1 MQSATRSGELVRRGA
16 IKLETYVDGEGPA
29 LVILPSYGRDGGT
42 DFDDITGRLVGA
54 GWKVLRPQPRGVAR
68 SQGPMTGVTLHDLAD
83 DIAAV
88 VRVLGHGSAV
98 LLGHAFGHALARM
111 TATDHPDLVR
121 AVILAAS
128 QASKVP
134 PDIATAPLVVG
145 DPTRPEAER
154 LATLRKAF
162 FAPSHDARPWL
173 AGWYPATL
181 RMQHEAAQA
190 VPPSIYWAC
199 GRASMLEVFGALDPF
214 KPSAYWHELQEQ
226 FGERVTSVMIED
238 ASHALFP
245 EQPDKV
251 AQAMLPWLADHRG
264 AMQARQAN
272 ARSGLRSPNETKG

>member
-1 MQSATRSGELVRRGA
+1 
-16 IKLETYVDGEGPA
+16 
-29 LVILPSYGRDGGT
+29 
-42 DFDDITGRLVGA
+42 
-54 GWKVLRPQPRGVAR
+54 
-68 SQGPMTGVTLHDLAD
+68 MTGVTLHDLAD

-121 AVILAAS
+121 AVMLAAS
-128 QASKVP
+128 QASKVL
-134 PDIATAPLVVG
+134 PDIATAPFVVG

-190 VPPSIYWAC
+190 VPPSVLGLRTRIHARSLRC
-199 GRASMLEVFGALDPF
+199 ARSF
-214 KPSAYWHELQEQ
+214 KPSAYWQEFRDQ
-226 FGERVTSVMIED
+226 FGERVTSVTIED

-245 EQPDKV
+245 ERPDRV
-251 AQAMLPWLADHRG
+251 AHAMLPWLADHRE
-264 AMQARQAN
+264 AMQARQATV
-272 ARSGLRSPNETKG
+272 RSGPRSPNEAKL